1 MSGDDFGADVVVIQ
15 YDGGRCS
22 WVDVIGNESKSIVVT
37 VMLVLLLMMLVI
49 MALLLMMMLTT
60 IKNKGMNNTKRNFKL
75 ICYPSQGIPAAYS

>member
-1 MSGDDFGADVVVIQ
+1 MRRQMVTTM
-15 YDGGRCS
+15 YNNDGGKCS
-22 WVDVIGNESKSIVVT
+22 WVDVIGNASKSIVVT
-37 VMLVLLLMMLVI
+37 VMVVLLLMVI